1 MPYLI
6 EKSDGTR
13 TLVQMTAEEAN
24 YRAGIMPVFEVAEDE
39 VTIIGQVHVKPEALE
54 KVSGDELPAASTA
67 QPDLQKEMERQ
78 EGARAQFDAK
88 TEG

>member
-24 YRAGIMPVFEVAEDE
+24 YRAGTMPVFEVAEDE
-39 VTIIGQVHVKPEALE
+39 VTIIGQVHVKPEAVVE
-54 KVSGDELPAASTA
+54 PVSEQSEQVETTSETEQQASTE
-67 QPDLQKEMERQ
+67 P
-78 EGARAQFDAK
+78 EGAEQTSEQGQGA
-88 TEG
+88 